1 MCGAVPMK
9 SQDINNAFDYAID
22 QIKNEYMLMHI
33 CDRYFHFKH
42 AVTREYIKIPK
53 QESFQ

>member
-1 MCGAVPMK
+1 MTYK
-9 SQDINNAFDYAID
+9 EINNAFEHAID
-22 QIKNEYMLMHI
+22 QIKTEYMLMHI

>member
-1 MCGAVPMK
+1 MT
-9 SQDINNAFDYAID
+9 SQDINKAFDHAID

-53 QESFQ
+53 QENFQ